1 MDNYVNK
8 NNNSKRKLG
17 IYIHI
22 PFCVRKCYYCDFL
35 SFGGCNDKFDS
46 YVNSLV
52 KEIKTEGSRYND
64 SYVVESV
71 FIGGGTPSI
80 LKTVDIA
87 RILNV
92 LKETFEIDNNAEISI
107 ECNPGTVIPGFFDK
121 IKAAGV
127 NRVSIGLQSALD
139 DELKLIG
146 RIHTYEDFLNTYQ
159 MAKEAGIVNINI
171 DLIHSLPE
179 QTKEKYLQTL
189 NKVIELKP
197 KHISA
202 YSLIIEE
209 GTPIADMKYSF
220 PSENE
225 DIEFYE
231 LTERILTEAGYNK
244 YEISNFALEGY
255 ECKHNIKYWTLDE
268 YLGFGLGSSSMMIM
282 DGKRTRWHNI
292 TNLDKYIAG
301 DYSHED
307 ISVIEGRE
315 DMAEYMFLGLRMT
328 EGISVDGFLRR
339 YGKSIESIYGDIIAK
354 HTDEGLLKTVDNRIM
369 LTKRGVELSNYVM
382 KDFL

>member
-1 MDNYVNK
+1 MNNYVNQS
-8 NNNSKRKLG
+8 NNKRKLG

-35 SFGGCNDKFDS
+35 SFGGCNDRFDS

-52 KEIKTEGSRYND
+52 EEIKTEGSRYKD
-64 SYVVESV
+64 KYMVDSV

-80 LKTVDIA
+80 LKAEDIS
-87 RILNV
+87 RILNA

-121 IKAAGV
+121 IKAAEV

-159 MAKEAGIVNINI
+159 MAKEAGIENINI

-202 YSLIIEE
+202 YSLIIED
-209 GTPIADMKYSF
+209 GTPIADMKYNF
-220 PSENE
+220 PSEDE

-231 LTERILTEAGYNK
+231 LTEKILAEAGYKK

-268 YLGFGLGSSSMMIM
+268 YLGIGLGSSSMMII

-292 TNLDKYIAG
+292 TNLDKYITG

-328 EGISVDGFLRR
+328 EGISIDRFLRR
-339 YGKSIESIYGDIIAK
+339 YGQSLESIYGDIIAK
-354 HTDEGLLKTVDNRIM
+354 HTDEGLLKTVDDRIM

>member
-1 MDNYVNK
+1 MNNYVNQS
-8 NNNSKRKLG
+8 NNKRKLG

-52 KEIKTEGSRYND
+52 EEIKTEGSRYND
-64 SYVVESV
+64 SYVVDSV

-80 LKTVDIA
+80 LKAEDIS
-87 RILNV
+87 RILNA
-92 LKETFEIDNNAEISI
+92 LKETFEIDNNAEMSI

-139 DELKLIG
+139 EELKLIG

-159 MAKEAGIVNINI
+159 MAKDAGIDNINI

-209 GTPIADMKYSF
+209 GTPIADMKYNF
-220 PSENE
+220 PSEDE

-231 LTERILTEAGYNK
+231 LTEKILAEAGYKK

-268 YLGFGLGSSSMMIM
+268 YLGLGLGSSSMMIM

-301 DYSHED
+301 DYSHKD

-328 EGISVDGFLRR
+328 EGISIDGFLRR
-339 YGKSIESIYGDIIAK
+339 YGKSLESIYGDIIAK
-354 HTDEGLLKTVDNRIM
+354 HTDDGLLKTVDDRIM

>member
-1 MDNYVNK
+1 MNNYVNQ
-8 NNNSKRKLG
+8 NDNSKSKLG

-52 KEIKTEGSRYND
+52 EEIKTEGSRYND
-64 SYVVESV
+64 NYIVDSV
-71 FIGGGTPSI
+71 FIGGGTPSV
-80 LKTVDIA
+80 LKAEDIA
-87 RILNV
+87 RILNA
-92 LKETFEIDNNAEISI
+92 LKETYEIDNNAEISI
-107 ECNPGTVIPGFFDK
+107 ECNPGTVVQGFFDK

-139 DELKLIG
+139 EELKLIG
-146 RIHTYEDFLNTYQ
+146 RIHTYEDFLKTYQ
-159 MAKEAGIVNINI
+159 MAKDAGIDNINI

-202 YSLIIEE
+202 YSLIIED
-209 GTPIADMKYSF
+209 GTPIADMKYNF
-220 PSENE
+220 PSEDE

-231 LTERILTEAGYNK
+231 LTERILAEEGYKK
-244 YEISNFALEGY
+244 YEISNYALEGY

-268 YLGFGLGSSSMMIM
+268 YMGFGLGSSSMMIM

-292 TNLDKYIAG
+292 TNLDKYITG

-328 EGISVDGFLRR
+328 EGISIDGFLRR
-339 YGKSIESIYGDIIAK
+339 YGKSLESIYGDIIAK
-354 HTDEGLLKTVDNRIM
+354 HTNEGLLKTADDRIM
-369 LTKRGVELSNYVM
+369 LTKRGIELSNYVM

>member
-1 MDNYVNK
+1 MDNYVNQ

-35 SFGGCNDKFDS
+35 SFGGCNDRFDS
-46 YVNSLV
+46 YVNSLA
-52 KEIKTEGSRYND
+52 KEIKTEGSRYKDIYMAD
-64 SYVVESV
+64 SI

-80 LKTVDIA
+80 LKAEDIS
-87 RILNV
+87 RILNA
-92 LKETFEIDNNAEISI
+92 LKETYEIDNNAEISI

-139 DELKLIG
+139 EELKLIG

-159 MAKEAGIVNINI
+159 MAKDAGIDNINI

-220 PSENE
+220 PSEDE

-231 LTERILTEAGYNK
+231 ITEKILSEAGYKK
-244 YEISNFALEGY
+244 YEISNYALEGY

-328 EGISVDGFLRR
+328 EGISIDGFLRR
-339 YGKSIESIYGDIIAK
+339 YGQSLESIYGDIIEK
-354 HTDEGLLKTVDNRIM
+354 HIDEGLLKTVDGRIM